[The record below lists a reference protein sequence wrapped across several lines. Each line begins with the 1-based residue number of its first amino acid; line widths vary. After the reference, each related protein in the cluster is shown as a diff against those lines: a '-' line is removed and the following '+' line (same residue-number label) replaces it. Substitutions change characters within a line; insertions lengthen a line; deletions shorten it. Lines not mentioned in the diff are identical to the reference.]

1 MTVIKDL
8 SLTNNIYKSRVKL
21 LLESLDYGDQTI
33 VSCHKVKRNLMETT
47 IHLKAINYLSC
58 TIVSVG
64 NNENEK

>member
-8 SLTNNIYKSRVKL
+8 SLTNNIYKSRVKFL
-21 LLESLDYGDQTI
+21 LGYGDQTI

>member
-21 LLESLDYGDQTI
+21 LLDYGDQTI